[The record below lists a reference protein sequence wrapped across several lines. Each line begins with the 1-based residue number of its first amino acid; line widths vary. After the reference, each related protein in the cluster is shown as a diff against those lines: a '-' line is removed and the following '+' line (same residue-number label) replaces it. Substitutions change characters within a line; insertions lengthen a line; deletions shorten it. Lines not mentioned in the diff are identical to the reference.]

1 MAASVLFKALAISCT
16 ERFVFASD
24 FSLRKSACVQRATA
38 PSGILK
44 LEAFFL
50 VESRLR
56 LSRLATAAAG
66 NFCLARALSWRIS
79 PLVQMRCLDDFFV
92 LMIDLIFVP
101 LALRRSNS
109 AQDGLRIAR
118 PTIAR
123 HPNQDFRKPGA

>member
-1 MAASVLFKALAISCT
+1 MTYEGLQRRKSSETPKLEAIFSVAASVLFKALAISCT

-56 LSRLATAAAG
+56 LSRRATAAAG
-66 NFCLARALSWRIS
+66 NFCLARALS
-79 PLVQMRCLDDFFV
+79 
-92 LMIDLIFVP
+92 
-101 LALRRSNS
+101 
-109 AQDGLRIAR
+109 
-118 PTIAR
+118 
-123 HPNQDFRKPGA
+123 